1 MGVVESALGFQQVL
15 DLFQIKLLR
24 LNQSLLNPLLSSSG
38 SAQALRLSQAQ
49 TQAQ

>member
-24 LNQSLLNPLLSSSG
+24 LNQSLLNPLSFFLMEKDQG
-38 SAQALRLSQAQ
+38 CIIF
-49 TQAQ
+49 